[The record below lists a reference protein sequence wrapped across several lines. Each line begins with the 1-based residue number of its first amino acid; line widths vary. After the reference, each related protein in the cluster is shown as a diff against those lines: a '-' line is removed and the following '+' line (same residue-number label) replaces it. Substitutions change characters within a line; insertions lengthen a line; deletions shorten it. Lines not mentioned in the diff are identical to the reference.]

1 MRRERRGGGGRR
13 RRLLV
18 SSLHPQY
25 IHYVVKRSLFLV
37 FSWALLLAG
46 CSRPQDNVVVV
57 VIDTVRLDHLAT
69 YGYTRDPAPF
79 LGKLARQGAVFEG
92 ISPSSWT
99 KPAVA
104 SLLSG
109 LHPVRHQTFGYYDM
123 LPQETPLLAER
134 LRSRGYHTL
143 GASSN
148 GWISPLFG
156 FDRGF
161 ERFLLHK
168 EMKGKA
174 LNHYLFPLLDR
185 LKPPFFLFVHYVD
198 PHAPY
203 DPDVGWDGR
212 PLSAALR
219 AGGPVSVED
228 LDIADV
234 RGRPAALL
242 SRARD
247 LYDGEIRAADEA
259 LRELVERLTR
269 RGLMSSTLLV
279 VTSDHGEELED
290 HGRMGHG
297 QTLYQEV
304 LRVPLVFY
312 APHRIHGG
320 RRFGRASLLDVV
332 PTLGDFLGW
341 DFEDEDSPRPDGR
354 SLAPTLVTGKAEP
367 SVERRAF
374 LAHLDFAQGIGLA
387 LLDGHHKLVVDKSH
401 KELFDLRGDPR
412 ETRDLLSRPDAT
424 PQLARLG
431 AKMVDLYNA
440 YSKAGL
446 DRNSVEVDGA
456 LRQSLTAL
464 GYVRPDQEVR
474 QRVIPRRLSVP
485 AFGWLSWAP
494 FSSSSNCMRLGEA
507 EADLDLLQGWY
518 DPEQGG
524 RWSGRRA
531 TLAISPAADEKPRR
545 LVLIGINHRPVPVRL
560 RVDVDRQP
568 VLETEVLRGPFQL
581 SAELPSGLLKAQSQM
596 GLETDSAFV
605 PSPAHRPEEDQRSL
619 GLFWTTVCLER

>member
-1 MRRERRGGGGRR
+1 
-13 RRLLV
+13 
-18 SSLHPQY
+18 
-25 IHYVVKRSLFLV
+25 VKRYLSLV
-37 FSWALLLAG
+37 AWWALLLAG

-57 VIDTVRLDHLAT
+57 VIDTLRQDHLAT
-69 YGYTRDPAPF
+69 YGYKRDPAPF
-79 LGKLARQGAVFEG
+79 LGNLARQGAVFEG

-109 LHPVRHQTFGYYDM
+109 LHPIRHQTFSYYDI

-161 ERFLLHK
+161 ESFLLHK
-168 EMKGKA
+168 EMKGKD
-174 LNHYLFPLLDR
+174 LNRHLFPLLDR

-203 DPDVGWDGR
+203 DPDAGWDGR
-212 PLSAALR
+212 PLPAALR

-228 LDIADV
+228 LDITHV
-234 RGRPAALL
+234 RRRPAELL
-242 SRARD
+242 SRAKD
-247 LYDGEIRAADEA
+247 LYDSEIRAADDA
-259 LRELVERLTR
+259 LHELVNRLTR
-269 RGLMSSTLLV
+269 RGLMSSTVLV

-304 LRVPLVFY
+304 LCVPLVIH
-312 APHRIHGG
+312 APHRFHGG

-332 PTLGDFLGW
+332 PTLGDWLGW
-341 DFEDEDSPRPDGR
+341 ADEDAAPQLDGR
-354 SLAPTLVTGKAEP
+354 SLAPSLVTGKAEP
-367 SVERRAF
+367 ALEHRAL
-374 LAHLDFAQGIGLA
+374 LAHLDFAEGIGLA

-401 KELFDLRGDPR
+401 KELFDLRGDPG
-412 ETRDLLSRPDAT
+412 EKRDLLSRPDAA

-431 AKMVDLYNA
+431 AKMVDLYNT
-440 YSKAGL
+440 YSKASL

-474 QRVIPRRLSVP
+474 QRVIPRRLSLP
-485 AFGWLSWAP
+485 AFGWLNWAP
-494 FSSSSNCMRLGEA
+494 FSSSSNCVRLGEA

-518 DPEQGG
+518 EPEQGG

-531 TLAISPAADEKPRR
+531 TLAMSPAADEKPRR
-545 LVLIGINHRPVPVRL
+545 LVLIGINHRPAPVRL
-560 RVDVDRQP
+560 RVDVDRHS

-581 SAELPSGLLKAQSQM
+581 SAEVPSGLLKAQSQVE
-596 GLETDSAFV
+596 LETDSAFI
-605 PSPAHRPEEDQRSL
+605 PSPSHRPGEDQRSL